1 MLEKVAT
8 NCRTHSYNEM
18 AKVLG
23 VQSKTLNKQ
32 VWRTKL
38 VFTNLEENDP
48 KKCFFCQN
56 TEFPQNTDS
65 PLEKKRLLTT

>member
-1 MLEKVAT
+1 MFFCQYPDTDLDIKKEVLEKVAT
-8 NCRTHSYNEM
+8 KCKHHTYNEM

-48 KKCFFCQN
+48 KTGN
-56 TEFPQNTDS
+56 SIPV
-65 PLEKKRLLTT
+65 